1 MNNREG
7 AAFVPQIPYGTRDFL
22 PREAW
27 RKRQVENKLAAIF
40 GNWGYEEVVTPT
52 YEYLAVFGEGGL
64 EAVDQVFKF
73 FDRSN
78 RTLVLRPDMTTPIA
92 RLSSTRFREEAGPLK
107 FFYLANVFR
116 YEDAQAGRQCEF
128 YQAGV
133 EFLGEAGPA
142 ADAEVIALAVEA
154 LRAAGLQ
161 SFQISIGQADF
172 LRSLIG
178 EIGLNE
184 QQAEDVRHLL
194 VAKDMVGLVNLL
206 EAALVSRDLKDRV
219 KHVLLTNGKAELLSA
234 AKTLAVSEA
243 SRTAIENLETIY
255 SLLQAH
261 GVDEFVSFD
270 LGLVRDFDYYT
281 GMVFEGYTPGLGFP
295 VCGGGRYDRL
305 LEAFGQPR
313 PATGFALGV
322 DRLLMALEKQA
333 PGAAQKPIPVIIA
346 WEKGAQGKAIAMA
359 NDMRKKGEYV
369 LVETEAT
376 ACGKTK
382 NQQGFSAERYIFVGK

>member
-1 MNNREG
+1 MVNEKQVLG
-7 AAFVPQIPYGTRDFL
+7 IPYGTRDFL
-22 PREAW
+22 PTEAAG
-27 RKRQVENKLAAIF
+27 KRAIETKLAALF
-40 GNWGYEEVVTPT
+40 ALWGYDEVVTPT
-52 YEYLAVFGEGGL
+52 IEYFDTLTMDSGRQLAPQLFKLFDKGG
-64 EAVDQVFKF
+64 K
-73 FDRSN
+73 
-78 RTLVLRPDMTTPIA
+78 TLALRHEMTTPIA
-92 RLSSTRFREEAGPLK
+92 RVVASRLKDAPLPLK
-107 FFYLANVFR
+107 LSYISSVFR
-116 YEDAQAGRQCEF
+116 SEQSQMGRQCEF

-133 EFLGEAGPA
+133 ELLGAADAA
-142 ADAEVIALAVEA
+142 ADAEIIALAIQA

-172 LRSLIG
+172 LRSLTG
-178 EIGLNE
+178 EIGLNDR
-184 QQAEDVRHLL
+184 QAEELRHLL
-194 VAKDMVGLVNLL
+194 VAKDMVGLTALL
-206 EAALVSRDLKDRV
+206 EEATLPQNEKDRV
-219 KHVLLTNGKAELLSA
+219 KRVLLTNGREELLHEAKLLA
-234 AKTLAVSEA
+234 ASET
-243 SRTAIENLETIY
+243 SRRAIENLEEVYT
-255 SLLQAH
+255 LLQAYE
-261 GVDEFVSFD
+261 VADFVAFD

>member
-295 VCGGGRYDRL
+295 VCGGGRYDTL
-305 LEAFGQPR
+305 LEAFGRPQ

-322 DRLLMALEKQA
+322 DRLLMALEKQDKTLVKPPA
-333 PGAAQKPIPVIIA
+333 PIFVAWAAGAQEKAIKLASALRAEGKAVLVQTGPSIKRPADNDAAAQ
-346 WEKGAQGKAIAMA
+346 
-359 NDMRKKGEYV
+359 Y
-369 LVETEAT
+369 LFVEA
-376 ACGKTK
+376 
-382 NQQGFSAERYIFVGK
+382 

>member
-1 MNNREG
+1 MPNRG
-7 AAFVPQIPYGTRDFL
+7 NKAFVPQIPYGTRDFL
-22 PREAW
+22 PQEAW
-27 RKRQVENKLAAIF
+27 RKRQTENLLAEVF
-40 GNWGYEEVVTPT
+40 GSWGYDEVVTPT

-64 EAVDQVFKF
+64 DAVDQVFKF

-92 RLSSTRFREEAGPLK
+92 RLASTRFREEKGPLR
-107 FFYLANVFR
+107 FFYLTNVFR
-116 YEDAQAGRQCEF
+116 YEEAQAGRQCEF

-133 EFLGEAGPA
+133 ELLGAADAA
-142 ADAEVIALAVEA
+142 ADAEIIALAIQA

-172 LRSLIG
+172 LRSLTG
-178 EIGLNE
+178 EIGLND
-184 QQAEDVRHLL
+184 QQAEELRHLL
-194 VAKDMVGLVNLL
+194 VAKDMVGLTALL
-206 EAALVSRDLKDRV
+206 EEAMLPQSEKERV
-219 KHVLLTNGKAELLSA
+219 KRVLLTNGREELLQEAKLLA
-234 AKTLAVSEA
+234 ASET
-243 SRTAIENLETIY
+243 SRRAIENLEEVY
-255 SLLQAH
+255 RLLQAYE
-261 GVDEFVSFD
+261 VADFVAFD

-333 PGAAQKPIPVIIA
+333 PEAVQKPVPSVIA
-346 WEKGAQGKAIAMA
+346 WEKGAQEKAIAMA
-359 NDMRKKGEYV
+359 NALRKKGGYV
-369 LVETEAT
+369 LVGTEAT
-376 ACGKTK
+376 KKRQADA
-382 NQQGFSAERYIFVGK
+382 AERYIFVDK

>member
-1 MNNREG
+1 MSNRG
-7 AAFVPQIPYGTRDFL
+7 DKAFVPQIPYGTRDFL
-22 PREAW
+22 PQEAW
-27 RKRQVENKLAAIF
+27 RKRQTENLLAEVF
-40 GNWGYEEVVTPT
+40 GNWGYDEVVTPT
-52 YEYLAVFGEGGL
+52 YEYLSVFGEGGL
-64 EAVDQVFKF
+64 DAVDQVFKF

-92 RLSSTRFREEAGPLK
+92 RLAATRFREETGPLR
-107 FFYLANVFR
+107 FFYLTNVFR

-133 EFLGEAGPA
+133 ELLGAADAA
-142 ADAEVIALAVEA
+142 ADAEIIALAIQA

-172 LRSLIG
+172 LRSLTG
-178 EIGLNE
+178 EIGLNDR
-184 QQAEDVRHLL
+184 QAEELRHLL
-194 VAKDMVGLVNLL
+194 VAKDMVGLTALL
-206 EAALVSRDLKDRV
+206 EEATLPQNEKDRV
-219 KHVLLTNGKAELLSA
+219 KRVLLTNGREELLHE
-234 AKTLAVSEA
+234 AKLLATSET
-243 SRTAIENLETIY
+243 SRRAIENLEEVY
-255 SLLQAH
+255 SLLQAYE
-261 GVDEFVSFD
+261 VADFVAFD

-333 PGAAQKPIPVIIA
+333 PRAAQKPIPVIIA

-382 NQQGFSAERYIFVGK
+382 NQQGFAAERYIFVGK

>member
-1 MNNREG
+1 MSNREG

-27 RKRQVENKLAAIF
+27 RKRKVENTLAATF
-40 GNWGYEEVVTPT
+40 ANWGYEEVVTPT

-64 EAVDQVFKF
+64 DAVDQVFKF

-92 RLSSTRFREEAGPLK
+92 RLSGTRFREETAPLK

-133 EFLGEAGPA
+133 ELLGESSPV

-178 EIGLNE
+178 EIGLDE
-184 QQAEDVRHLL
+184 QQAEELRHLL
-194 VAKDMVGLVNLL
+194 VSKDMVGLVNLL
-206 EAALVSRDLKDRV
+206 ESALLSRDLKDRV
-219 KHVLLTNGKAELLSA
+219 KHVLLTNGKAELLKE
-234 AKTLAVSEA
+234 AKALAGSEA
-243 SRTAIENLETIY
+243 SRKAIENLETIY
-255 SLLQAH
+255 SLLKAH

-295 VCGGGRYDRL
+295 VCGGGRYDKL
-305 LEAFGQPR
+305 LEAFGRSQ

-322 DRLLMALEKQA
+322 DRLLMALEKQDKTLVKPPA
-333 PGAAQKPIPVIIA
+333 PTIVA
-346 WEKGAQGKAIAMA
+346 WEDGAQEKAIRLAASLRAAGKA
-359 NDMRKKGEYV
+359 V
-369 LVETEAT
+369 LVQT
-376 ACGKTK
+376 AP
-382 NQQGFSAERYIFVGK
+382 SAKPAAGMAEDGEYIFVEK